1 LRLKTESGECEDRE
15 YRDDHKNGVIDDRR
29 RWLRAQ
35 VCLVL
40 KVRVGSMSYPI
51 LPARSGAEP
60 KGT

>member
-1 LRLKTESGECEDRE
+1 MKAKPTVLCCWILAI
-15 YRDDHKNGVIDDRR
+15 HKNRVIDDRR

-40 KVRVGSMSYPI
+40 KVRVGSISYPI